1 MVWVLSPEEFEKPKL
16 VASFEIL
23 CLVKFQCHIHIEL
36 TVTSE
41 PVKIMSAMTAE
52 YGVKWRGTKPVYCV
66 QRDVYRCRCKVGW
79 NTLYIHKGPCGP

>member
-66 QRDVYRCRCKVGW
+66 QRMCTDADVM
-79 NTLYIHKGPCGP
+79 